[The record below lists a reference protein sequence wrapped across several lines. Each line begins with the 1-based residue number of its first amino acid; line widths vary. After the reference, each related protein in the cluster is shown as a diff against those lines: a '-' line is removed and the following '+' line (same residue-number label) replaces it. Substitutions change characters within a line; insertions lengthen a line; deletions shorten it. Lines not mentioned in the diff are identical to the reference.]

1 MKQHRLDV
9 QEAMDKIGGLADE
22 KMDRFYYLYP
32 RIPRFLG
39 PVDLD
44 VQLLV
49 DGMAQCVS
57 GVMHWSYESQ
67 RYFGKI
73 GLEIKQSRRFRLLPK
88 VKMNGTLGPVPV
100 NDTLIACQLPMPR
113 CQEHV

>member
-1 MKQHRLDV
+1 MRHHHLGV
-9 QEAMDKIGGLADE
+9 QEAIDKTGELAHN
-22 KMDRFYYLYP
+22 KMDRFYNLYP
-32 RIPRFLG
+32 QIPRYAG

-67 RYFGKI
+67 RYFGKQ
-73 GLEIKQSRRFRLLPK
+73 GLEIKQSRQLRLLPK
-88 VKMNGTLGPVPV
+88 VVMTGTLGPVPV
-100 NDTLIACQLPMPR
+100 DDSSIR
-113 CQEHV
+113 